1 MLGNY
6 FKGQKAKTGSFL
18 VTSTKGSP
26 ALVIVLF
33 RISVRICTKGRT
45 LCGIR
50 QSVCLS
56 VCAILCCLPVSL
68 EYTLNQIFFFY
79 PTTPATEL
87 HSVFIRFPA
96 SCFWN
101 ETVFG
106 KSYKVSLRQ
115 STKRRVPILHLLN
128 NSEV

>member
-1 MLGNY
+1 MLGNS

-33 RISVRICTKGRT
+33 RISVRICVKGRR

-56 VCAILCCLPVSL
+56 VCLSVCAIRCCLPVSF
-68 EYTLNQIFFFY
+68 EYTLNQFFFTRPPLPPNFILY
-79 PTTPATEL
+79 SYDFL
-87 HSVFIRFPA
+87 LCVFERKRFLG
-96 SCFWN
+96 N
-101 ETVFG
+101 IT
-106 KSYKVSLRQ
+106 KSHFDDVQ
-115 STKRRVPILHLLN
+115 NTKYRYIY
-128 NSEV
+128 

>member
-26 ALVIVLF
+26 ALAVLF
-33 RISVRICTKGRT
+33 RISVRICVEGRT

-56 VCAILCCLPVSL
+56 VCAIRCCLPVSF
-68 EYTLNQIFFFY
+68 EYTLNKTFH

-87 HSVFIRFPA
+87 HSVFI
-96 SCFWN
+96 
-101 ETVFG
+101 
-106 KSYKVSLRQ
+106 
-115 STKRRVPILHLLN
+115 
-128 NSEV
+128 